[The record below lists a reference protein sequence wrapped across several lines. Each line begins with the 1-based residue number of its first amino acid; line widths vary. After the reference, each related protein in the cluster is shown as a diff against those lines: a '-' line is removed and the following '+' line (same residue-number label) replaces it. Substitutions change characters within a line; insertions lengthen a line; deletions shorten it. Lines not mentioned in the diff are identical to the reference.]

1 MDKRAEKISSARD
14 AIEIRILSCATAV
27 FAESGFQG
35 SSLAEIAERA
45 GISKQNL
52 LYYFANKQVLY
63 QKVLDQ
69 ILDQWLE
76 RMDFLASS
84 DEEPEQL
91 LKQYIRAKLEFSKE
105 QPQASRVYAME
116 VISGAAVYSQQ
127 MRDKILPLFKKDIA
141 TFEKWIAAGK
151 IKAVNATHLL
161 FSIWAMTQSYAD
173 FATQMNLVLAQKSLS
188 EQDFDEAEEFIVSM
202 VLHRLRPQ

>member
-1 MDKRAEKISSARD
+1 MDKRANKISNARD
-14 AIEIRILSCATAV
+14 AIEIRILHSATQV
-27 FAESGFQG
+27 FAESGFHG
-35 SSLAEIAERA
+35 SSLAGIAERA

-76 RMDFLASS
+76 RMDFLATS

-91 LKQYIRAKLEFSKE
+91 LRQYIHTKLRFSKE

-116 VISGAAVYSQQ
+116 VIGGAAVYSQQ
-127 MRDKILPLFKKDIA
+127 MREKIVPLFKKDIA
-141 TFEKWIAAGK
+141 TFENWIAAGK

-173 FATQMNLVLAQKSLS
+173 FATQMNLVLGQDSLS
-188 EQDFDEAEEFIVSM
+188 DMDFNEAEEFIVSII
-202 VLHRLRPQ
+202 LHRLRTP